1 MQIYSQRLCV
11 FPEKSTPK
19 GCDENAPFDDAVFSS
34 RIARRQKK
42 VLLADDV
49 VKACE
54 KGSHK
59 PMTII
64 CKCDQAPGRRT
75 PREKQGVANRCQ
87 GNRDCLAP
95 SNHMTI
101 LHACKT

>member
-1 MQIYSQRLCV
+1 MKMRRSMML
-11 FPEKSTPK
+11 
-19 GCDENAPFDDAVFSS
+19 SS
-34 RIARRQKK
+34 RRKEQGDKKK

-101 LHACKT
+101 PHACKT